1 MPRGFLPCYPL
12 FMKCPFPVATSP
24 SGGRPGTLPGGDV
37 RDFQDAIY
45 GYYHAHA
52 RTFPWR
58 DTRDPYC
65 ILVSEFMLQQTQTER
80 VLGRYEAFIGQF
92 SDFSSLARAGTGDI
106 VVAWQGLGYNRRAL
120 LLKQTAEL
128 VVSRHQGR
136 LPETPE
142 ELVLLPGIGQSTA
155 GAVMA
160 FAFNRPVLFIETNIR
175 RVFIHFFF
183 QDRTA
188 IRDKEIL
195 ALAEQALDREDPRN
209 WYYALMDYGAMLKET
224 VPNPNRKS
232 AHYTRQAAFE
242 GSDRQARGAILR
254 LLSQQGQVGEQE
266 LLALLD
272 RDPGRAE
279 KILAGLEQEGFLVRA
294 GSVVRLRQ

>member
-1 MPRGFLPCYPL
+1 M
-12 FMKCPFPVATSP
+12 ATSP
-24 SGGRPGTLPGGDV
+24 SRGQSGTPTGREL
-37 RDFQDAIY
+37 RNFQDAIN
-45 GYYHAHA
+45 GYYHEHA
-52 RTFPWR
+52 RRFPWR
-58 DTRDPYC
+58 ETRDPYC

-80 VLGRYEAFIGQF
+80 VLGRYEAFIRQF
-92 SDFSSLARAGTGDI
+92 PDFFSLALAGTGDI

-128 VVSRHQGR
+128 VVARHHGR

-142 ELVLLPGIGQSTA
+142 ELVRLPGIGQATA

-183 QDRTA
+183 QDRTD

-195 ALAEQALDREDPRN
+195 ALAEQSLDREDPRN
-209 WYYALMDYGAMLKET
+209 WYYALMDYGAMLKAA
-224 VPNPNRKS
+224 VPNPNKKS

-254 LLSQQGQVGEQE
+254 LLSRQGQMGEQE
-266 LLALLD
+266 ILALLD
-272 RDPGRAE
+272 MNPGRAE
-279 KILAGLEQEGFLVRA
+279 KILAGLEREGFLVRY

>member
-1 MPRGFLPCYPL
+1 M
-12 FMKCPFPVATSP
+12 SP
-24 SGGRPGTLPGGDV
+24 SCGQPGTPTGREL
-37 RDFQDAIY
+37 RNFQDSIN
-45 GYYHAHA
+45 GYYLEHA

-58 DTRDPYC
+58 ETRDPYC

-80 VLGRYEAFIGQF
+80 VLSRYDAFIQQF
-92 SDFSSLARAGTGDI
+92 PDFFSLARAGAGDI

-128 VVSRHQGR
+128 VVARHHGR
-136 LPETPE
+136 LPETAE
-142 ELVLLPGIGQSTA
+142 ELVRLPGIGQASA

-160 FAFNRPVLFIETNIR
+160 FAFNKPVLFIETNIR

-183 QDRTA
+183 QDRTV

-209 WYYALMDYGAMLKET
+209 WYYALMDYGAMLKAA

-266 LLALLD
+266 LLALLGK
-272 RDPGRAE
+272 DPGRAE
-279 KILAGLEQEGFLVRA
+279 KILTDLEKEGFLVRA